1 MPSAASAHRNRN
13 FALLAL
19 ARAISTFGTALAP
32 VALAFAVIEL
42 GGTTSDLGIVLSATL
57 APQVAFLLVG
67 GVWADRLPRHY
78 VMVGSD
84 LASAVAQAVMAG
96 LLLSGHA
103 AIWHLAILGA
113 IRGTASAFFFPA
125 STGAVPQ
132 TVPVDQLQRANA
144 ILRMSTNTATVTG
157 GGIGGIVVAAAGP
170 GIAIAVDAATY
181 GVAAL
186 LVAFINLP
194 RAAKVAGTPFVRQLA
209 EGWAEFRSRR
219 WIWAIIVQFAFI
231 NAFGTGAFLV
241 LGPFVAERS
250 LGGPAAWGAIVAAQ
264 SLGMGRRSV
273 GRPTF
278 PPWTSA
284 ADSDPLR
291 VPLRRAAGVARRAR
305 AGCTHRRGCSRGRL
319 RPRALHDLLG
329 HGAAAPRP

>member
-1 MPSAASAHRNRN
+1 
-13 FALLAL
+13 
-19 ARAISTFGTALAP
+19 
-32 VALAFAVIEL
+32 
-42 GGTTSDLGIVLSATL
+42 
-57 APQVAFLLVG
+57 
-67 GVWADRLPRHY
+67 
-78 VMVGSD
+78 
-84 LASAVAQAVMAG
+84 
-96 LLLSGHA
+96 
-103 AIWHLAILGA
+103 
-113 IRGTASAFFFPA
+113 
-125 STGAVPQ
+125 
-132 TVPVDQLQRANA
+132 
-144 ILRMSTNTATVTG
+144 MSTNTATVTG

-264 SLGMGRRSV
+264 SLGMAAAALAALRFHP
-273 GRPTF
+273 GRPLRTATVCVF
-278 PPWTSA
+278 LFAAPLALLAVPAPAALIVAAALVAGFGLELFTIFWDTALQHHVPEDKLSRVSA
-284 ADSDPLR
+284 YDYLGSFALILVGTAIVGPIASVVGVRTTLAAAAAVVVTATAAVLALPEVRRL
-291 VPLRRAAGVARRAR
+291 PRRAAVPADAD
-305 AGCTHRRGCSRGRL
+305 ADAEAGRL
-319 RPRALHDLLG
+319 SA
-329 HGAAAPRP
+329 